1 MKLGERIKSIR
12 LSNKM
17 TMQDLADRSGL
28 SKGYISM
35 LEKGTNPGT
44 NKKLAPK
51 LETIQ
56 QISAAFGME
65 LEELLSNVKDDIEL
79 PELDNILTIYNSLES
94 SRQERVIK
102 FAKNQLQEQ
111 NNILDFPDLVNESFP
126 KSIING
132 RKSAAGYAIEADDY
146 DAEVISESMV
156 PHGADELVEIVGD
169 SMEPLIQKG
178 SDVYIRHQPSVENGE
193 VAIVRIENE
202 GVTCKR
208 FYYKD
213 DSKTIILKS
222 ENEKYEDMFFDPSQV
237 TVLGKV
243 LI

>member
-1 MKLGERIKSIR
+1 MESKLIFGQMIDYYRKQH
-12 LSNKM
+12 NM
-17 TMQDLADRSGL
+17 T
-28 SKGYISM
+28 
-35 LEKGTNPGT
+35 
-44 NKKLAPK
+44 
-51 LETIQ
+51 
-56 QISAAFGME
+56 
-65 LEELLSNVKDDIEL
+65 LEELGDKLGKSKSSISRWINNERYPKMEEVEKIAEFFNTDIQTLLFGSETELDDILYVYNKLTKSRKQKVFSYAEMEL
-79 PELDNILTIYNSLES
+79 KKQETTTIDEDKIYELY
-94 SRQERVIK
+94 
-102 FAKNQLQEQ
+102 
-111 NNILDFPDLVNESFP
+111 P

-243 LI
+243 LL

>member
-1 MKLGERIKSIR
+1 MESKLIFGQMIDYYRKQH
-12 LSNKM
+12 NM
-17 TMQDLADRSGL
+17 T
-28 SKGYISM
+28 
-35 LEKGTNPGT
+35 
-44 NKKLAPK
+44 
-51 LETIQ
+51 
-56 QISAAFGME
+56 
-65 LEELLSNVKDDIEL
+65 LEELGDKLGKSKSSISRWINNERYPKMEEVEKIAEFFNTDIQTLLFGAETELDDILYVYNKLTKSRKQKVFSYAEMEL
-79 PELDNILTIYNSLES
+79 KKQETTTIDEDKIYELY
-94 SRQERVIK
+94 
-102 FAKNQLQEQ
+102 
-111 NNILDFPDLVNESFP
+111 P

-208 FYYKD
+208 FYYND
-213 DSKTIILKS
+213 ESKTIILKS
-222 ENEKYEDMFFDPSQV
+222 ENDKYEDMFFDPSQV

>member
-1 MKLGERIKSIR
+1 MESKLIFGQMIDYYRKQH
-12 LSNKM
+12 NM
-17 TMQDLADRSGL
+17 T
-28 SKGYISM
+28 
-35 LEKGTNPGT
+35 
-44 NKKLAPK
+44 
-51 LETIQ
+51 
-56 QISAAFGME
+56 
-65 LEELLSNVKDDIEL
+65 LEELGDKLGKSKSSISRWINNERYPKMEEVEKIAEFFNTDIQTLLFGAETELDDILYVYNKLTDSRKQKVFSFAEMEL
-79 PELDNILTIYNSLES
+79 KKQETTTIDEDKIYELY
-94 SRQERVIK
+94 
-102 FAKNQLQEQ
+102 
-111 NNILDFPDLVNESFP
+111 P

-208 FYYKD
+208 FYYND
-213 DSKTIILKS
+213 ESNTIILKS
-222 ENEKYEDMFFDPSQV
+222 ENDKYEDMFLDPSQV

-243 LI
+243 LIQN